1 MSAGRGFLNDGADG
15 GRLALRVHPRARR
28 NELGPASG
36 DELKVKVTAPPVDSA
51 ANDAVIKLL
60 AKQLGCSKSSIRLL
74 RGQTS
79 RSKVVE
85 IRGMAAG
92 DILKRLS
99 D

>member
-1 MSAGRGFLNDGADG
+1 MNAAQGFLSDGVEG
-15 GRLALRVHPRARR
+15 GRLALKVQPRARR
-28 NELGPASG
+28 NEMGPAAG
-36 DELKVKVTAPPVDSA
+36 NELKIKVTAPPVDSA

-60 AKQLGCSKSSIRLL
+60 AKQLGCSKSSIRLV

-85 IRGMAAG
+85 IRGMAAR
-92 DILKRLS
+92 DILKRLP